1 MRYPVSFKNMP
12 MLGKAL
18 AMLLSLA
25 VVVIAAVAF
34 TTTKMALIG
43 ADYSAVIAG
52 PGVASVDMERASRQI
67 ERSETAFYKLAVA
80 LNPRDRA
87 KAEDDLKRAQ
97 AAFTQET
104 GEAMK
109 ALPTETKRISD
120 MQASYVAAIDE
131 ACAPTRELADADN
144 DAGAV
149 RQLQEVCDPAIGQ
162 LTSTMSKVV
171 DETLADNAAASAAA
185 GAETRKTIGIS
196 WSGVIAG
203 LVIVMA
209 LAVWMTLM
217 FIVRPLKGLTSTMTA
232 MTGGNLAVDVPGQD
246 RKDEIGAMARSA
258 DIFRRGLQETETL
271 RAQAAD
277 AERLNAEK
285 MQAERERI
293 ADSFQ
298 SKMGVLA
305 ESFVRSSREV
315 SEAAQSLSATAEETS
330 RQAQVVSG
338 AAEEAA
344 VNVQTVAAATEE
356 MTVSIREIDSQVA
369 SAAHVTVEAADEAAR
384 SEADIRELSEAAQE
398 IGAVL
403 GLISDIA
410 SQTNLLALNA
420 TIEAARAGEAGKGFA
435 VVASEVKQLATQTAK
450 ATGDIGAKVGQIQ
463 AATERTVASIGRI
476 VTTIGDVRSISTAIA
491 SAVGQQGAATQEI
504 AGNTARASDGALQVT
519 ENIFGVGRAAEMTG
533 AASTQLM
540 ALSGNLST
548 QADDL
553 QQEVTAFVRQLRTA

>member
-1 MRYPVSFKNMP
+1 MSFKNMP

-43 ADYSAVIAG
+43 ADYSAVISG

-67 ERSETAFYKLAVA
+67 ERSETAFYKLAVSMS
-80 LNPRDRA
+80 PQDRA
-87 KAEDDLKRAQ
+87 KAEDDLKKAQ
-97 AAFTQET
+97 TAFTQET
-104 GEAMK
+104 GEAIK
-109 ALPTETKRISD
+109 ALPSETQRISN

-149 RQLQEVCDPAIGQ
+149 KQLQEVCDPAIGQ
-162 LTSTMSKVV
+162 LTQTMTQVV
-171 DETLADNAAASAAA
+171 DDTLADNAAASAAA

-196 WSGVIAG
+196 WTGVVAG
-203 LVIVMA
+203 LGIVMG

-217 FIVRPLKGLTSTMTA
+217 FIVRPLKALTGTMTA
-232 MTGGNLAVDVPGQD
+232 MSGGDLAVNVPGQD
-246 RKDEIGAMARSA
+246 RKDEIGAMARAA
-258 DIFRRGLQETETL
+258 DIFRQGLEETEIL

-277 AERLNAEK
+277 TERFNVER
-285 MQAERERI
+285 MQVERERI

-298 SKMGVLA
+298 SKMGTLA
-305 ESFVRSSREV
+305 EAFVRSSREV
-315 SEAAQSLSATAEETS
+315 SDAAQSLAATAEETS

-356 MTVSIREIDSQVA
+356 MTVSIREINSQVT
-369 SAAHVTVEAADEAAR
+369 SAAGVTVEAAKEAAQ
-384 SEADIRELSEAAQE
+384 SETDIRELSEAAQE

-403 GLISDIA
+403 SLISDIA

-450 ATGDIGAKVGQIQ
+450 ATGDIGAKIGQIQ
-463 AATERTVASIGRI
+463 DVTERTVASIGRI

-491 SAVGQQGAATQEI
+491 SAVEQQGAATNEI
-504 AGNTARASDGALQVT
+504 AGNTARASDGTLQVT

>member
-1 MRYPVSFKNMP
+1 VSFKNMP

-67 ERSETAFYKLAVA
+67 ERSKTAFYKLVTAMT
-80 LNPRDRA
+80 PQDRT
-87 KAEDDLKRAQ
+87 KAEDDLKKAQ

-104 GEAMK
+104 GEAIR

-185 GAETRKTIGIS
+185 GAETRRTIGIS
-196 WSGVIAG
+196 WTGVIAG
-203 LVIVMA
+203 LGIVMA

-217 FIVRPLKGLTSTMTA
+217 FIVRPLKALTGTMTA
-232 MTGGNLAVDVPGQD
+232 MSGGDLAVNVPGQD
-246 RKDEIGAMARSA
+246 RRDEIGAMARSA
-258 DIFRRGLQETETL
+258 DIFRQGLQETETL
-271 RAQAAD
+271 RLQAAD

-356 MTVSIREIDSQVA
+356 MTVSIREINSQVT
-369 SAAHVTVEAADEAAR
+369 SAAGVTVEAAGEAAR
-384 SEADIRELSEAAQE
+384 SETDIRELSEAAQE

-403 GLISDIA
+403 SLISDIA

-450 ATGDIGAKVGQIQ
+450 ATGDIGAKVAQIQ
-463 AATERTVASIGRI
+463 DATERTVASIGRI

-491 SAVGQQGAATQEI
+491 SAVEQQGAATNEI

-553 QQEVTAFVRQLRTA
+553 QHEVTAFVSQLRTA

>member
-1 MRYPVSFKNMP
+1 
-12 MLGKAL
+12 MLSKAL

-34 TTTKMALIG
+34 TTTKMAKIG

-67 ERSETAFYKLAVA
+67 ERSESAFYKLAIA
-80 LNPRDRA
+80 MSPQDRA
-87 KAEDDLKRAQ
+87 KAENDLKKAQ
-97 AAFTQET
+97 AAFTRET

-109 ALPTETKRISD
+109 ALPAEKKRISD

-149 RQLQEVCDPAIGQ
+149 RQLQDVCDPAIGQ

-171 DETLADNAAASAAA
+171 DDTLTDNAAASAAA
-185 GAETRKTIGIS
+185 GAETRQTIGLS
-196 WSGVIAG
+196 WTGVIAG
-203 LVIVMA
+203 LGIVLA

-217 FIVRPLKGLTSTMTA
+217 FIVRPLKSLTGTMTA
-232 MTGGNLAVDVPGQD
+232 MTGGDLAVEVPGQD
-246 RKDEIGAMARSA
+246 RKDEIGAMARAS
-258 DIFRRGLQETETL
+258 DIFRRGLQETEAL

-315 SEAAQSLSATAEETS
+315 SEAAQSLAATAEETS

-356 MTVSIREIDSQVA
+356 MTVSIREIDSQVT
-369 SAAHVTVEAADEAAR
+369 AAAGVTVEAANEAAR
-384 SEADIRELSEAAQE
+384 SETDIRELSEAAQE

-403 GLISDIA
+403 SLISDIA

-450 ATGDIGAKVGQIQ
+450 ATGDIGAKVAQIQ
-463 AATERTVASIGRI
+463 EATQRTVASIGRI
-476 VTTIGDVRSISTAIA
+476 VATIGDVRSISTAIA
-491 SAVGQQGAATQEI
+491 SAVGQQGAATHEI
-504 AGNTARASDGALQVT
+504 AGNTARASTGALQVT

-540 ALSGNLST
+540 GLSGTLSA

-553 QQEVTAFVRQLRTA
+553 QREVDAFVSQLRTA

>member
-1 MRYPVSFKNMP
+1 MSFKNMP

-34 TTTKMALIG
+34 TTTKMAKIG

-67 ERSETAFYKLAVA
+67 ERSGTAFYKLAIA
-80 LNPRDRA
+80 ISSQDRA
-87 KAEDDLKRAQ
+87 KAEADLKKAQ

-109 ALPTETKRISD
+109 ALPAETKRISD
-120 MQASYVAAIDE
+120 MQASYVAAIDD

-149 RQLQEVCDPAIGQ
+149 RQLQDVCDPAIGQ

-171 DETLADNAAASAAA
+171 DDTLADNAAASAAA
-185 GAETRKTIGIS
+185 GAETRQTIGLS
-196 WSGVIAG
+196 WTGVIAG
-203 LVIVMA
+203 LGIVLA

-217 FIVRPLKGLTSTMTA
+217 FIVRPLKSLTGTMTA
-232 MTGGNLAVDVPGQD
+232 MTGGNLAVEVPGQD
-246 RKDEIGAMARSA
+246 RRDEIGAMARAS

-271 RAQAAD
+271 RTQAAD

-285 MQAERERI
+285 MQAERDRI

-305 ESFVRSSREV
+305 DAFVRSSREV
-315 SEAAQSLSATAEETS
+315 SEAAQSLAATAEETS

-356 MTVSIREIDSQVA
+356 MTVSIREIDSQVT
-369 SAAHVTVEAADEAAR
+369 AAAGVTVEAANEAAR
-384 SEADIRELSEAAQE
+384 SETDIRELSAAAQE

-403 GLISDIA
+403 SLISDIA

-450 ATGDIGAKVGQIQ
+450 ATGDIGAKVAQIQ
-463 AATERTVASIGRI
+463 EATQRTVASIGRI
-476 VTTIGDVRSISTAIA
+476 VATIGDVRSISTAIA
-491 SAVGQQGAATQEI
+491 SAVGQQGAATHEI
-504 AGNTARASDGALQVT
+504 AGNTARASTGALQVT

-540 ALSGNLST
+540 GLSGTLSA

-553 QQEVTAFVRQLRTA
+553 QREVNAFVSQLRTA

>member
-1 MRYPVSFKNMP
+1 

-67 ERSETAFYKLAVA
+67 ERSETAFYKLVTAMT
-80 LNPRDRA
+80 PQDRT
-87 KAEDDLKRAQ
+87 KAEDDLKKAQ

-104 GEAMK
+104 GEAIR

-131 ACAPTRELADADN
+131 ACAPTREMADADN

-149 RQLQEVCDPAIGQ
+149 KQLQEVCDPAIGQ

-196 WSGVIAG
+196 WTGVIAG
-203 LVIVMA
+203 LGIVLA

-217 FIVRPLKGLTSTMTA
+217 FIVRPLKALTGTMTA
-232 MTGGNLAVDVPGQD
+232 MTGGDLAVNVPGQD
-246 RKDEIGAMARSA
+246 RRDEIGAMARSA
-258 DIFRRGLQETETL
+258 DIFRQGLQETETL
-271 RAQAAD
+271 RLQAAD
-277 AERLNAEK
+277 AERLNAKK

-356 MTVSIREIDSQVA
+356 MTVSIREINSQVT
-369 SAAHVTVEAADEAAR
+369 SAAGVTVEAAGEAAR
-384 SEADIRELSEAAQE
+384 SETDIRELSEAAQE

-403 GLISDIA
+403 SLISDIA

-450 ATGDIGAKVGQIQ
+450 ATGDIGAKVAQIQ
-463 AATERTVASIGRI
+463 DATERTVASIGRI

-491 SAVGQQGAATQEI
+491 SAVEQQGAATNEI

-553 QQEVTAFVRQLRTA
+553 QHEVTAFVRQLRTA

>member
-1 MRYPVSFKNMP
+1 MSFKNMP

-67 ERSETAFYKLAVA
+67 ERSKTAFYKLVTAMT
-80 LNPRDRA
+80 PQDRT
-87 KAEDDLKRAQ
+87 KAEDDLKKAQ

-104 GEAMK
+104 GEAIR

-185 GAETRKTIGIS
+185 GAETRRTIGIS
-196 WSGVIAG
+196 WTGVIAG
-203 LVIVMA
+203 LGIVMA

-217 FIVRPLKGLTSTMTA
+217 FIVRPLKALTGTMTA
-232 MTGGNLAVDVPGQD
+232 MSGGDLAVNVPGQD
-246 RKDEIGAMARSA
+246 RRDEIGAMARSA
-258 DIFRRGLQETETL
+258 DIFRQGLQETETL
-271 RAQAAD
+271 RLQAAD

-356 MTVSIREIDSQVA
+356 MTVSIREINSQVT
-369 SAAHVTVEAADEAAR
+369 SAAGVTVEAAGEAAR
-384 SEADIRELSEAAQE
+384 SETDIRELSEAAQE

-403 GLISDIA
+403 SLISDIA

-450 ATGDIGAKVGQIQ
+450 ATGDIGAKVAQIQ
-463 AATERTVASIGRI
+463 DATERTVASIGRI

-491 SAVGQQGAATQEI
+491 SAVEQQGAATNEI

-553 QQEVTAFVRQLRTA
+553 QHEVTAFVSQLRTA

>member
-1 MRYPVSFKNMP
+1 MSFKNMP

-80 LNPRDRA
+80 MNPQDRE
-87 KAEDDLKRAQ
+87 KAEDDLKKAQ

-104 GEAMK
+104 GEAIK
-109 ALPTETKRISD
+109 ALPSETRRISD
-120 MQASYVAAIDE
+120 MQASYVAAIDD

-149 RQLQEVCDPAIGQ
+149 KQLQEVCDPAIGQ
-162 LTSTMSKVV
+162 LTGTMSKVV
-171 DETLADNAAASAAA
+171 DETLADNVAASAAA
-185 GAETRKTIGIS
+185 GAETRKTIGMS
-196 WSGVIAG
+196 WTGVVAG
-203 LVIVMA
+203 LGLVLTMA
-209 LAVWMTLM
+209 IWITLM
-217 FIVRPLKGLTSTMTA
+217 FIVRPLKALTGTMTA

-246 RKDEIGAMARSA
+246 RKDEIGAMARAS
-258 DIFRRGLQETETL
+258 DIFRRGLEETEIL

-277 AERLNAEK
+277 AERHNAEK

-298 SKMGVLA
+298 SKMGALA

-315 SEAAQSLSATAEETS
+315 SEAAQSLAATAEETS

-344 VNVQTVAAATEE
+344 VNVQTIAAATEE
-356 MTVSIREIDSQVA
+356 MTVSIREINSQVT
-369 SAAHVTVEAADEAAR
+369 SAASVTVEAANEAAQ
-384 SEADIRELSEAAQE
+384 SENDIRQLSEAAQE

-403 GLISDIA
+403 SLISDIA

-450 ATGDIGAKVGQIQ
+450 ATGDIGNKVGQIQ
-463 AATERTVASIGRI
+463 AATQRTVDSIGRI
-476 VTTIGDVRSISTAIA
+476 VTTVSDVRSISTAIA
-491 SAVGQQGAATQEI
+491 SAVEQQGAATQEI
-504 AGNTARASDGALQVT
+504 AGNTSRASGSALQVT

-540 ALSGNLST
+540 GLSGSLT
-548 QADDL
+548 EQAADL
-553 QQEVTAFVRQLRTA
+553 QREVAAFVQQLRVA